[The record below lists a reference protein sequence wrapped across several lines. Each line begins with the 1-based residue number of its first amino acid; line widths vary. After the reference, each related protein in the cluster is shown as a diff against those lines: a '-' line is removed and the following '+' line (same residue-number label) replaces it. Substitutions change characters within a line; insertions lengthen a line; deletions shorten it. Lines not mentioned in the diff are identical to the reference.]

1 MKLSKPMTLM
11 IVLALGAL
19 ASACGPSA
27 GDATP
32 TIDPAMIRTEAVA
45 TFAADLTQTALAM
58 PTDTATPTETPTAT
72 ATATSEA
79 SSTPNL
85 LATSAS
91 LPTSS
96 CFGMA
101 YVADVSIPDNT
112 NMTPGQTFTKTWRV
126 RNSGTCTWEVG
137 FKLNFI
143 GGNAM
148 GASSVALTKAVAPGA
163 ETEISVP
170 MTAPTASGS
179 ARGNWRMSTATG
191 TYFGD
196 EIYVLI
202 VVGGSTATPTL
213 PAASATPTSTIA
225 ATTET
230 P

>member
-1 MKLSKPMTLM
+1 MKFAKLSTL
-11 IVLALGAL
+11 IIALSLGGI
-19 ASACGPSA
+19 ASACGPSTA
-27 GDATP
+27 DATP
-32 TIDPAMIRTEAVA
+32 TLNPDMIRTEAVA
-45 TFAADLTQTALAM
+45 TFAADLTGTALAM
-58 PTDTATPTETPTAT
+58 PTDTATPTETAT
-72 ATATSEA
+72 ATATTTAEA

-85 LATSAS
+85 AATSAS

-101 YVADVSIPDNT
+101 YVSDVTIPDNT

-126 RNSGTCTWEVG
+126 RNNGSCTWEVG

-179 ARGNWRMSTATG
+179 ARGNWRMSTDTG

-202 VVGGSTATPTL
+202 IVGGSTATA
-213 PAASATPTSTIA
+213 PAASATPTSTS
-225 ATTET
+225 TPTET
-230 P
+230 QLP